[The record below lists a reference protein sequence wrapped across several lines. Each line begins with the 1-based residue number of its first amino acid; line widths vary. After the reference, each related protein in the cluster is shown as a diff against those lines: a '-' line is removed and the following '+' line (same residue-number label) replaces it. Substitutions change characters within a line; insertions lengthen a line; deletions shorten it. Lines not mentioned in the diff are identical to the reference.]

1 MFNAELQAKIAQ
13 YLEDEKKKGVGG
25 VTQIQVGRQL
35 GFTNGSPVS
44 SYIKGDYKGDVLNLE
59 AGLRE
64 FFRNLEEKDEHEA
77 QSASI
82 EFSYE
87 YVPTTVSQKVYNAI
101 RYCHLVKGIVAVI
114 GESGIGKTMAAEK
127 YAMEHPT
134 SCVYLEVSHSNSS
147 VRNFL
152 RSLCRELG
160 LADNG
165 SVYDM
170 RLAAQS
176 RLIGMNKVLILDE
189 AQNLPFNTIEEI
201 RNWSERKKMSTVE
214 GVGIVL
220 MGNGDV
226 EKRMNDDKKCARQRN
241 RRRFTVRCET
251 ADTTIDDVRQLFP
264 MFAAPEQKRE
274 LDFIFKVC
282 RSDLGIRGAVYI
294 YLGAAD
300 AQKDTG
306 LPVDLKTLVAHTRQA
321 DALVA
326 TMALA

>member
-64 FFRNLEEKDEHEA
+64 FFRNLEEKDEHKA
-77 QSASI
+77 QSASV
-82 EFSYE
+82 EFSDE

-114 GESGIGKTMAAEK
+114 GESGVGKTVAAEK
-127 YAMEHPT
+127 YADEHPN
-134 SCVYLEVSHSNSS
+134 SSIYLEVLPSNSS
-147 VRNFL
+147 MRNFL
-152 RSLCRELG
+152 RSLCDEMG
-160 LADNG
+160 LPSSG

-170 RLAAQS
+170 RKVILS
-176 RLIGMNKVLILDE
+176 RLNGLNKVLILDE
-189 AQNLPFNTIEEI
+189 AQNLPFKTMEEI
-201 RNWSERKKMSTVE
+201 RNWSEPNKRTGAE

-220 MGNGDV
+220 IGNEDV
-226 EKRMNDDKKCARQRN
+226 EERMNENRKYARQRN
-241 RRRFTVRCET
+241 RRRFTVRCKT
-251 ADTTIDDVRQLFP
+251 DDTTIEDVRQLFP
-264 MFAAPEQKRE
+264 MFAALECKKE

-282 RSDLGIRGAVYI
+282 RSDLGIRGAVNIYI
-294 YLGAAD
+294 GAAE
-300 AQKDTG
+300 ALKESG
-306 LPVDLKTLVAHTRQA
+306 RRIDLKTLVAHTRQA